1 MVHIQILKQSIFRFR
16 ADQAGSVAT
25 DVMILAASLIG
36 IAATVMGSQ
45 PDGAEQMASNDDKA
59 IVAYD

>member
-16 ADQAGSVAT
+16 GDQAGSVTT

-45 PDGAEQMASNDDKA
+45 PDGAAQMASNNDKA